1 VRGFS
6 LTSLQLPSSSSSSF
20 NSCSIPEIPKPTG
33 IAFSVNRIQKSK
45 IEGLRLK
52 VSEAGPSPA
61 SHRAILVIFMENSCV
76 QKLGLFSQFSTLSA
90 PLTSLCQGW
99 SGVCHGFV
107 QGSKLTKPL
116 ILLICHSVMGP
127 EGGGGGGG
135 GNRMA
140 ICTIFW
146 QRPPPTGLLAVHN
159 PFLFGKSA
167 SHQRPNFLRS
177 TFLNIHF
184 APDL

>member
-1 VRGFS
+1 MCDERLKTPIDVA
-6 LTSLQLPSSSSSSF
+6 PSSSSSSF

-61 SHRAILVIFMENSCV
+61 SHRAILVNFMG
-76 QKLGLFSQFSTLSA
+76 KLLCPEIGSLFSIFNNLSA
-90 PLTSLCQGW
+90 LSSLCQGL

-135 GNRMA
+135 GKRMA

-146 QRPPPTGLLAVHN
+146 QG
-159 PFLFGKSA
+159 
-167 SHQRPNFLRS
+167 QLRE
-177 TFLNIHF
+177 
-184 APDL
+184 